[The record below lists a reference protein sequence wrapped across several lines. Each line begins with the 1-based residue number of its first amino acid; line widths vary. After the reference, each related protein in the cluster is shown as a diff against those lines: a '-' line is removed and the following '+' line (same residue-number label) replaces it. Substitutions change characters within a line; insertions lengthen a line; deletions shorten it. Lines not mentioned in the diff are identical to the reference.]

1 MPSTPTAKPNGVR
14 SRRRA
19 NPSSRRAGDDDL
31 RARIATLEAGFV
43 IERRNFIR
51 LYAELADELAD
62 QLATDKRH
70 AEAELE
76 NAARKLQLERDNTRH
91 LLKSQSLRHA
101 IGLRERDALFADT
114 LNDTQKQHHELLQKT
129 KQTAEVRVEN
139 VLAIAAGYEAERL
152 AACEEITK
160 LKARLARAELP
171 LVFPCDQ

>member
-43 IERRNFIR
+43 IERRNFNR
-51 LYAELADELAD
+51 LYAELAD

-129 KQTAEVRVEN
+129 KQTAEARVEN
-139 VLAIAAGYEAERL
+139 VLAIAAGYEAERF

-160 LKARLARAELP
+160 LKARLARAGPP